1 MIYGPNCCRRQD
13 MQHLARL
20 PKDVGHAIREERKAK
35 KLTQKQLANLS
46 GVWQETISKI
56 ESGTAN
62 TKLETLFNLLSAL
75 DLEIT
80 VRERSKASAADMQDI
95 F

>member
-1 MIYGPNCCRRQD
+1 

>member
-1 MIYGPNCCRRQD
+1 

-80 VRERSKASAADMQDI
+80 VRERSKASAADLQDI

>member
-1 MIYGPNCCRRQD
+1 
-13 MQHLARL
+13 MQHLVRL

-35 KLTQKQLANLS
+35 KLTQKQLADLS

-56 ESGTAN
+56 ESGAVN
-62 TKLETLFNLLSAL
+62 TKLETIFNLLSAL
-75 DLEIT
+75 DFEIT
-80 VRERSKASAADMQDI
+80 ISKRSKASAADLEDI

>member
-1 MIYGPNCCRRQD
+1 

-46 GVWQETISKI
+46 GVWQETISKV

>member
-1 MIYGPNCCRRQD
+1 

-56 ESGTAN
+56 ESGAAN

-75 DLEIT
+75 DLEII
-80 VRERSKASAADMQDI
+80 VSERSKASAADLEDI

>member
-1 MIYGPNCCRRQD
+1 

-35 KLTQKQLANLS
+35 KLTQRQLASLS

-56 ESGTAN
+56 ETGTAN
-62 TKLETLFNLLSAL
+62 TKLETLFDLLAAL

-80 VRERSKASAADMQDI
+80 ICKRSKISAAELEDI